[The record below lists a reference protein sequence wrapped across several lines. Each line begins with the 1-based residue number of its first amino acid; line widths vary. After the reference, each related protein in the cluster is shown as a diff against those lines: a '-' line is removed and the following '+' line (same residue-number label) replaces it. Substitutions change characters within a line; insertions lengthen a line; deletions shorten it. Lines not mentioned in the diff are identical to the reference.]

1 MISFGICKSIQKN
14 VEMCRNKS
22 IFYKSCAKETENERL
37 YLHRISIKIEE
48 AKSDKGEAGI

>member
-22 IFYKSCAKETENERL
+22 IFYESCAKETEMRDCIYTGFL
-37 YLHRISIKIEE
+37 LK
-48 AKSDKGEAGI
+48 

>member
-1 MISFGICKSIQKN
+1 MISFGICKSIQKMSKC
-14 VEMCRNKS
+14 VEIKS

>member
-1 MISFGICKSIQKN
+1 
-14 VEMCRNKS
+14 MCRNKS
-22 IFYKSCAKETENERL
+22 IFYESCVKETENERL